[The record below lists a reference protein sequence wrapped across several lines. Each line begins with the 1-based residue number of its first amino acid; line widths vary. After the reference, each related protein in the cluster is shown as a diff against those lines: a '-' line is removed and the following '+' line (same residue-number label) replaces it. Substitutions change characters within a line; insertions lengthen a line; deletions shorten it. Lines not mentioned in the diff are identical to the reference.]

1 MSNFFLR
8 ADATDFENIYLGYDD
23 KNNFSNLSLITPT
36 HSRVPTVLNT
46 PTNDKILSPPIVLP
60 TRNPLF
66 RPTRNTKAAHVN
78 LIYDRWKSCTKKTVT
93 SNRLGISYQ
102 ESIHARDVTS
112 VLVYG
117 NKHMYRKCLSNFQL
131 QQSKHAAVKKKQEIR
146 FLRAC
151 RRVFKT
157 KEQNPPDLHRHRLR
171 AAHRYHFLFL
181 KSQYVNKLVKHLIY
195 NHGLVSDNY
204 GFYTPHYYKTM
215 NHVTSRADGHPI
227 ATRHA
232 RLTSVYPTSA
242 DTGDYIV
249 PGSRTW
255 FTYMSE
261 LHRSNPNDND
271 GTLSNIRKD
280 TTLSDASDETSDDTK
295 DIERHPKKC
304 NDVTVTNNLF
314 YRNKD
319 RYKRNRPSE
328 VPIDSTAVAG
338 PSWI

>member
-1 MSNFFLR
+1 
-8 ADATDFENIYLGYDD
+8 
-23 KNNFSNLSLITPT
+23 
-36 HSRVPTVLNT
+36 
-46 PTNDKILSPPIVLP
+46 
-60 TRNPLF
+60 
-66 RPTRNTKAAHVN
+66 
-78 LIYDRWKSCTKKTVT
+78 
-93 SNRLGISYQ
+93 
-102 ESIHARDVTS
+102 
-112 VLVYG
+112 
-117 NKHMYRKCLSNFQL
+117 
-131 QQSKHAAVKKKQEIR
+131 
-146 FLRAC
+146 
-151 RRVFKT
+151 
-157 KEQNPPDLHRHRLR
+157 
-171 AAHRYHFLFL
+171 
-181 KSQYVNKLVKHLIY
+181 
-195 NHGLVSDNY
+195 
-204 GFYTPHYYKTM
+204 M

-255 FTYMSE
+255 
-261 LHRSNPNDND
+261 
-271 GTLSNIRKD
+271 KD